1 MPGFEPEVGPD
12 IDVEIR
18 GPDVGVAKLLNVLLH
33 KDDDID
39 GNEAIHRR
47 DRGLCRARGVDE
59 ESLRIAVEREKV

>member
-18 GPDVGVAKLLNVLLH
+18 GPDVGVAKLLDVLLH

-39 GNEAIHRR
+39 GNVIHRR
-47 DRGLCRARGVDE
+47 DRGSCRARGVDE
-59 ESLRIAVEREKV
+59 ESLRIAVDREKV